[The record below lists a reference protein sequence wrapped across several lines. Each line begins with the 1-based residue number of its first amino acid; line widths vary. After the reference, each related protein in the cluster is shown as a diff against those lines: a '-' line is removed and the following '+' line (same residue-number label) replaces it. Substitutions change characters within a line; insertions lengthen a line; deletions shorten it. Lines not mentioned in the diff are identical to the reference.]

1 MAGKEKWDRHDVVNI
16 YCLLSLLG
24 PFPRHRAGGMVK
36 QGNASSGCLFN
47 LFAWVTP
54 PPDLPS
60 TSCLFYKLGRNG
72 TSFPARGGGCVTA
85 AALVRTLQHMRLSM
99 QPHPCSAIGRIRV
112 RLHVMAYI
120 WMHLWKASWV
130 NTRGW
135 RENLILLLPLD
146 LNERLKLNV
155 IQSGKIIQSTSKQV
169 GLRLI
174 RRHGC
179 VIYFI
184 LFIYISK
191 GTVQVN

>member
-1 MAGKEKWDRHDVVNI
+1 MITRKLTSRGSDRHDVVNI

-47 LFAWVTP
+47 LFAWVMP
-54 PPDLPS
+54 PLPLPSPDLPS

-72 TSFPARGGGCVTA
+72 TSFPARGGGSVPA

-120 WMHLWKASWV
+120 LMHLWKESCV

-146 LNERLKLNV
+146 VNERLKLNV
-155 IQSGKIIQSTSKQV
+155 IQSVKIIQSTSKQV

-174 RRHGC
+174 RGHGS

-184 LFIYISK
+184 
-191 GTVQVN
+191 

>member
-54 PPDLPS
+54 PPTSPPPLAFFINWEEMGRPSLPGS
-60 TSCLFYKLGRNG
+60 VS
-72 TSFPARGGGCVTA
+72 A

-99 QPHPCSAIGRIRV
+99 QSHPCSAIGRIRV

-120 WMHLWKASWV
+120 LINLWKESWV

-135 RENLILLLPLD
+135 RENVMLLLPLD
-146 LNERLKLNV
+146 VNERLKLNV
-155 IQSGKIIQSTSKQV
+155 IQSVKIIQSTSKQV

-174 RRHGC
+174 RGHGS

-184 LFIYISK
+184 LFI
-191 GTVQVN
+191 